1 MGSTIYLFPIARV
14 RATNLIRTKTSLS
27 SHIRDNI
34 LPHKMETFH
43 LFPQFPYDIRH
54 HIWLEALAGA
64 THRVHTLY
72 LSGCRACYS
81 KEESM
86 PHNAALWVGATM
98 LSPSS
103 ETTMSP
109 RRVAAVCSESRSIA
123 TALLPDTL
131 DIHFSTSY
139 FKPRQNGTGK
149 PGIFRFNS
157 ATDVI
162 CFETHP
168 YPNRWSP
175 CYRFKNPGTSLL
187 QLSSIPNMA
196 FDLRFFSTWDLYF
209 LPLFSALRRL
219 YLILWDP
226 RNPGF
231 EHVLSKWEVE
241 GAEDG
246 KHLTGSDIHPK
257 RYIVLDR
264 TQFLNSVFGK
274 LDIWSLWQ
282 HEVGDF

>member
-14 RATNLIRTKTSLS
+14 RSTNLIRTKTSLS
-27 SHIRDNI
+27 SNVRDNI
-34 LPHKMETFH
+34 PHHKMETFH

-54 HIWLEALAGA
+54 QIWSEALARA
-64 THRVHTLY
+64 THRVHSLGI
-72 LSGCRACYS
+72 SGCEACYS
-81 KEESM
+81 GEESM
-86 PHNAALWVGATM
+86 PHNATLSVRETM
-98 LSPSS
+98 LSPLS
-103 ETTMSP
+103 ETTMTP

-131 DIHFSTSY
+131 DIHFSARYIETR
-139 FKPRQNGTGK
+139 PDVIGRRW
-149 PGIFRFNS
+149 IFRFNF

-162 CFETHP
+162 CFKPHI
-168 YPNRWSP
+168 YLSRWSP
-175 CYRFKNPGTSLL
+175 CHRFENPGASLL
-187 QLSSIPNMA
+187 QLSSITNMA
-196 FDLRFFSTWDLYF
+196 FDLRFFSVWKLYF

-226 RNPGF
+226 KNPQF

-246 KHLTGSDIHPK
+246 KYLTGSDIHPK

-264 TQFLNSVFGK
+264 TQVLNYCG
-274 LDIWSLWQ
+274 
-282 HEVGDF
+282 